1 MVPLEVERHD
11 RVLRLTLN
19 RPDKRN
25 ALNLELR
32 VRLTEALDD
41 AADDPEVGAVL
52 IAAAGDHF
60 CAGFDLGELL
70 AAPDPAAV
78 FDEAIAY
85 HRRVHTFPKPI
96 VAAVAGSAVAGGF
109 DLALLCDLR
118 LAASD
123 ARFGQPQVRR
133 GIPALF
139 DLLANAIGD
148 PRARELCLTGR
159 IIDADEAQRIGLV
172 HRVVGR
178 DELVDVALELATDIA
193 SLPASMTAKQRFVVE
208 QPDLFGP
215 APG

>member
-1 MVPLEVERHD
+1 MVPLEVEHLD
-11 RVLRLTLN
+11 RVLQLTLN

-32 VRLTEALDD
+32 TRLTEALDE
-41 AADDPEVGAVL
+41 AVDDPEVGAVL

-60 CAGFDLGELL
+60 CAGFDLGEVL
-70 AAPDPAAV
+70 AAPDPTAV
-78 FDEAIAY
+78 FDEATAY
-85 HRRVHTFPKPI
+85 HRRVHTFPKPM
-96 VAAVAGSAVAGGF
+96 VAAVAGSALAGGF

-118 LAASD
+118 LAAPD
-123 ARFGQPQVRR
+123 ARFGQPQVRQ

-159 IIDADEAQRIGLV
+159 IIEADEAQRIGLV
-172 HRVVGR
+172 HRVVESA
-178 DELVDVALELATDIA
+178 ELLDTALELAADIA
-193 SLPASMTAKQRFVVE
+193 ALPASMTAKQRFVAE

-215 APG
+215 LRG